1 MNRDQSDGLLS
12 LILVVKT
19 EASITSMQLLT
30 HMLIC
35 TNTVSC
41 LKMNWNLNA
50 LFFRLKTVCN
60 KKNLFFFV
68 GEN

>member
-1 MNRDQSDGLLS
+1 MNRDRSDGLLS

-41 LKMNWNLNA
+41 LKMNWNLDA

-60 KKNLFFFV
+60 KKNLFL
-68 GEN
+68 

>member
-1 MNRDQSDGLLS
+1 MSRDRSDGLLS
-12 LILVVKT
+12 LILVVNT

-30 HMLIC
+30 HTLIC

-41 LKMNWNLNA
+41 LKMNWNLDA

-60 KKNLFFFV
+60 KNNIFL
-68 GEN
+68 

>member
-1 MNRDQSDGLLS
+1 MNRDRSDGLLS

-41 LKMNWNLNA
+41 LKMNWNLDA

-60 KKNLFFFV
+60 KKIYFCR
-68 GEN
+68 

>member
-60 KKNLFFFV
+60 KKNLFFV